1 MEIRSCRFESGCNF
15 IRWQTDARRELSCL
29 LGIADMLARERCELA
44 PKTIWSHKTE
54 LGTIEK
60 IEIQSEPG
68 VKCKLYLC
76 LPHKI
81 KPPYRGFICLQGHST
96 GMHTSIAVDWHD
108 ESTPIMVE
116 GDRDF
121 AVGCM
126 KRGIPAICLEQRC
139 MGENSSNPEHKPGCY
154 VPAMQALLYGKTILG
169 ERVFDVDRT
178 IDYLIERGDF
188 DSSHIGIMGNSG
200 GGTTSM
206 FAGALLT
213 RLTHIMPS
221 CSFSSFAAS
230 IGAMNHCSCNYVP
243 GLLRY
248 GESADV
254 LGLIAPR
261 PLVIVSGKEDPI
273 FPLEA
278 AQAEFIRLQKIYAAS
293 GAAQNCVHVLGDGGH
308 QFYAEPAWREMLKFW
323 M

>member
-1 MEIRSCRFESGCNF
+1 MEAN
-15 IRWQTDARRELSCL
+15 D
-29 LGIADMLARERCELA
+29 
-44 PKTIWSHKTE
+44 
-54 LGTIEK
+54 
-60 IEIQSEPG
+60 
-68 VKCKLYLC
+68 V
-76 LPHKI
+76 
-81 KPPYRGFICLQGHST
+81 ST
-96 GMHTSIAVDWHD
+96 GWKCGPVS
-108 ESTPIMVE
+108 
-116 GDRDF
+116 
-121 AVGCM
+121 
-126 KRGIPAICLEQRC
+126 
-139 MGENSSNPEHKPGCY
+139 
-154 VPAMQALLYGKTILG
+154 
-169 ERVFDVDRT
+169 
-178 IDYLIERGDF
+178 
-188 DSSHIGIMGNSG
+188 
-200 GGTTSM
+200 
-206 FAGALLT
+206 ALLT